1 MSPALFELRVP
12 ELLRHSL
19 CGMPFLQR
27 CVSSQELNLWGCQ
40 LRPTL
45 QAAPFLSALGAK
57 RQIRLEDFGCWR
69 KLLQD
74 GKLSIKDLKP
84 ERQMDM
90 KAGAVILVD
99 KSELL
104 FLIAVLQ
111 SDSLQIFLD
120 PKERQDIE
128 TVREKWLW

>member
-1 MSPALFELRVP
+1 M
-12 ELLRHSL
+12 
-19 CGMPFLQR
+19 
-27 CVSSQELNLWGCQ
+27 
-40 LRPTL
+40 
-45 QAAPFLSALGAK
+45 
-57 RQIRLEDFGCWR
+57 
-69 KLLQD
+69 
-74 GKLSIKDLKP
+74 KP
-84 ERQMDM
+84 
-90 KAGAVILVD
+90 GAVILVD

>member
-1 MSPALFELRVP
+1 
-12 ELLRHSL
+12 
-19 CGMPFLQR
+19 MPFLQR
-27 CVSSQELNLWGCQ
+27 CVSSQELKLWGCQ

-57 RQIRLEDFGCWR
+57 RQIRLEDFECWR

-74 GKLSIKDLKP
+74 GKLRIKDLKP

-90 KAGAVILVD
+90 EPGAVILVD

-104 FLIAVLQ
+104 FLIAVFQ
-111 SDSLQIFLD
+111 PDSLQTFLD
-120 PKERQDIE
+120 DRARQEIG
-128 TVREKWLW
+128 TVWEKWLWYVVVILAPRSSQQMSCRTS